1 MEKIEDFLSP
11 DEEEKIVQAI
21 IEAEKETSGEIRVH
35 VEKES
40 SVETLKRAKEV
51 FYYLKMDQTKEKNGV
66 LFYVSVQDQKF
77 AVIGDEGIDKVVP
90 DDFWESVKEIVT
102 TEFKKGNYSK
112 GLESGI
118 LETGKKL
125 QAYFPYSAKD
135 DKNELSDEISK
146 G

>member
-11 DEEEKIVQAI
+11 EDEEKIVQAI
-21 IEAEKETSGEIRVH
+21 LEAEKETSGEIRVH
-35 VEKES
+35 VEKDS
-40 SVETLKRAKEV
+40 SMEPLERATEV

-66 LFYVSVQDQKF
+66 LFYVSVLDQRF

-102 TEFKKGNYSK
+102 SEFKKGNYSK
-112 GLESGI
+112 GLELGV
-118 LETGKKL
+118 LEAGKKL
-125 QAYFPYSAKD
+125 QAYFPYY
-135 DKNELSDEISK
+135 DKETNELSDDISR